1 MRERMN
7 VALAGSREFIAGVGG
22 IGVALS
28 ILAGGCKPQGSGAGG
43 AAPGGG
49 GAPVMQVVAVP
60 AVRQPVHETLAL
72 VGSFT
77 ANEQVEIK
85 SESEGFVESIGFTEG
100 QEVAK
105 GTLLVT
111 LDESKLKAGLEEA
124 ESSLKLSRQTFERAK
139 ELLEAKLIS
148 QQEYDQASSRLG
160 ADEAAVSLRRRQL
173 RDAMVVAPF
182 KGVVGARQVSP
193 GQLVNRAMTLT
204 WLVDLDPVKV
214 EFNVPER
221 FLGQVQ
227 VGQTIEVTVA
237 AWPDRKFR
245 GKVFFVAPFVDP
257 VTRTVLMK
265 AAVPNSD
272 RLLKPGMFAN
282 LDLTLQVRA
291 DAVVIPETAL
301 SQILDGNR
309 AMVMVVE
316 AGDTVAVRAVK
327 VGLRLPGSIEV
338 VEGLTGSE
346 RVVVEGLQKIAPG
359 MKVQLAP
366 AVGTA
371 TPTGKPADAAP
382 TASPKPAEG
391 GKKPA

>member
-1 MRERMN
+1 MA
-7 VALAGSREFIAGVGG
+7 VVLGIGAALAMV
-22 IGVALS
+22 
-28 ILAGGCKPQGSGAGG
+28 AGGCKPQGAGAGG
-43 AAPGGG
+43 AGARGGPGAG

-100 QEVAK
+100 QEVPK

-338 VEGLTGSE
+338 VEGLTGAE

-366 AVGTA
+366 AAGTA

-382 TASPKPAEG
+382 TVSPKPADG